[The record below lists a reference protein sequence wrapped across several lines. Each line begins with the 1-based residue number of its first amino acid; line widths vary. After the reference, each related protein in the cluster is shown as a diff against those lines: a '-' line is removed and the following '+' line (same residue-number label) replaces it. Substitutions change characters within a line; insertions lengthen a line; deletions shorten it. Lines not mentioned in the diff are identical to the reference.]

1 VRQAEPDVAQA
12 VGGGQF
18 RSSYPVFVP
27 ATIGRAMRRR
37 EDPHLITG
45 HGRYAGDIHL
55 PEQLQLV
62 FVRSPQPHARI
73 RSIDTEAASAM
84 PGVLA
89 VWTAADLPAT
99 ARALPDWLPR
109 GVTPRPRT
117 VLADG
122 EVNYVG
128 EAIAAVA
135 AETAYQAA
143 DAAEAVF
150 ADLEPLPAVGNLDAA
165 LADGAPVVH
174 AGASDNLAGG
184 YERAYGDIEAAFG
197 EGAVIVSEKLRVPRI
212 AGAAMEPRAATAES
226 DGARLK
232 VWTSTQHTY
241 GVRARLAE
249 LLELDNEAIE
259 VLAEDVGGGFGP
271 KAQVYPEEIV
281 CAFAALRLKR
291 PVRWV
296 ATRSEDTATTVHAHG
311 SIFEID
317 LAADPDGRLR
327 GLRGRMWH
335 DIGAFPASGPAQPG
349 LMIAHMVSAYRLPAL
364 RVEATLVHT
373 NAASTGFVR
382 GGGRPAGN
390 FVIERMI
397 DRMALRLDLDPAE
410 MRRRNLVQPAEMPF
424 DTGYPAGRQT
434 VIYDSGDYPALLA
447 AALEAVGYDGVRREQ
462 AAAGSGSDR
471 LRGVGIACC
480 VESSGFGSEQA
491 RVHLGRDGIA
501 TAFVGSTPQGQGH
514 LTAAAQV
521 VAERLDWPLERVQV
535 VAGDTRAVEFGE
547 MTAGSRTAVQVGNAA
562 SLAAQTARRWLLE
575 HAAEKLEADPVDLLL
590 EEGVI
595 SVKGAP
601 ASSVPAAD
609 LVPEAGLDFVETFQ
623 PPLPNAYSSGCH
635 AAVVEVDPET
645 GSVDVV
651 RYVVA
656 HDTGRAI
663 NPMIVEGQIQGGYAH
678 GLGYALFEELI
689 YQSDGGFQS
698 ASFLDYTIASA
709 PELAAEPIVLPMGT
723 ATPANAEGFKGAGE
737 SGTVPV
743 PAAIANAV
751 EDAVRRLRP
760 DAAITELPISPLRLL
775 EALA

>member
-1 VRQAEPDVAQA
+1 
-12 VGGGQF
+12 
-18 RSSYPVFVP
+18 
-27 ATIGRAMRRR
+27 MRRR

-45 HGRYAGDIHL
+45 RGRYAGDVRL
-55 PEQLQLV
+55 PNQVELV
-62 FVRSPQPHARI
+62 FARSPQPHATI
-73 RSIDTEAASAM
+73 RSIDTAAARAL

-99 ARALPDWLPR
+99 ARVLPDWLPR

-128 EAIAAVA
+128 EAIAGVV

-150 ADLEPLPAVGNLDAA
+150 ADLEPLPAAGNLMTA
-165 LADGAPVVH
+165 LAEGAPLVH
-174 AGASDNLAGG
+174 AGAPDNAAGS
-184 YERAYGDIEAAFG
+184 YDRSFGDIEAAFG
-197 EGAVIVSEKLRVPRI
+197 EGAVIVRESFKVARI
-212 AGAAMEPRAATAES
+212 AGAAMEPRAVTAES
-226 DGARLK
+226 DGSRLR

-241 GVRARLAE
+241 GVRARLSE
-249 LLELDNEAIE
+249 LLELDKEAIE

-271 KAQVYPEEIV
+271 KAQVYPEEIA
-281 CAFAALRLKR
+281 CALASLRLKR

-296 ATRSEDTATTVHAHG
+296 ATRSEDTATTVHGHG

-349 LMIAHMVSAYRLPAL
+349 LIIAHMVSAYRLPAL

-382 GGGRPAGN
+382 GGGRPVGN

-397 DRMALRLDLDPAE
+397 DRMARRLGLDPAE
-410 MRRRNLVQPAEMPF
+410 MRRRNLVQPGEMPY

-447 AALEAVGYDGVRREQ
+447 ATLERVGYEEVRREQ
-462 AAAGSGSDR
+462 AAGGSGDGR

-491 RVHLGRDGIA
+491 RVHVGRDGIA

-514 LTAAAQV
+514 VTATAQV
-521 VAERLDWPLERVQV
+521 VAERLDWPLDRVEV

-562 SLAAQTARRWLLE
+562 SLAAQSARRWLLE
-575 HAAEKLEADPVDLLL
+575 HAAEKLEADPADLVM

-601 ASSVPAAD
+601 ASSIPAAD
-609 LVPEAGLDFVETFQ
+609 VVPEGGLDVVETFQ

-635 AAVVEVDPET
+635 AALVDVDPQT

-656 HDTGRAI
+656 HDAGRSI

-678 GLGYALFEELI
+678 GLGYALYEELI
-689 YQSDGGFQS
+689 YQPDGGFQS

-709 PELAAEPIVLPMGT
+709 PELAAEPSLLPMGT
-723 ATPANAEGFKGAGE
+723 PTAANPEGFKGVGE

-751 EDAVRRLRP
+751 EDAIRRLRP
-760 DAAITELPISPLRLL
+760 EAAITELPISPLRLF